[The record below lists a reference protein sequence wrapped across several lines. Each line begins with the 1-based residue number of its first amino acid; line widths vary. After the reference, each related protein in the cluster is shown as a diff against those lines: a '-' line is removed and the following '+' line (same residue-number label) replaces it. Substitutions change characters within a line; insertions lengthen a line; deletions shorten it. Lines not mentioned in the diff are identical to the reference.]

1 MKKLISL
8 FLPLTLLGCD
18 ASLGDKCDTSN
29 DCPSGMI
36 CDTDS
41 PGGYCIVVNC
51 EGDEECPD
59 NAVCVNFTNSISYC
73 LKKCKSKSDCRSGY
87 TCRDDIGDQKF
98 CYVGATYPYGRD
110 ETNQIE
116 FVPPQDNTS
125 DSNAENEETPDENTP
140 NENPDGDPS
149 DQP

>member
-1 MKKLISL
+1 MKKLAL
-8 FLPLTLLGCD
+8 FIIPILLMGCE

-41 PGGYCIVVNC
+41 PSGYCIVVNC

-59 NAVCVNFTNSISYC
+59 NAVCVKFTSSISYC

-87 TCRDDIGDQKF
+87 ACRDDIGDQKF
-98 CYVGATYPYGRD
+98 CYVEADYPYGRD

-116 FVPPQDNTS
+116 FVPP
-125 DSNAENEETPDENTP
+125 EETGTEPAGEDENSGG
-140 NENPDGDPS
+140 ESNPEP
-149 DQP
+149 